1 MPHGQAQGREIRLQL
16 ARGPRQR
23 HLLPG
28 PHQGSLPKPRQEAPW
43 TQRQGLLARGPPM
56 KILALANNK
65 GGVGKT
71 TAATNLA
78 AQAVRSKLGATILVD
93 LDPQRNAGFGLGVAM
108 DMAGMDEF
116 LGGRV
121 ELTEIIHPHAVDSQ
135 RLPAGADPE
144 DFVIE
149 GLYIVA
155 GGPYLQDESD
165 RLSEVDFE
173 KAVDRLRAGLIAFD
187 DAAAA
192 QGVPVGLVVLDLP
205 PNLGRLTRLGLSVA
219 DNVIVPVEPQEMSTT
234 GLDNLMNFIEG
245 VRQTHTPSIVVG
257 AMPPYILVAGRRRY
271 LAAQRSG
278 LALAAERYSSMPEAY
293 QRQLRYME
301 NSPEGRNNYSSAEL
315 IANITKEQEAGATI
329 EWLARAFV
337 RSKSTV
343 DKYLRVGRD
352 KVLREELRLGLP
364 LTRALALVNDH
375 GDKAGEVA
383 KACLLYTSD

>member
-1 MPHGQAQGREIRLQL
+1 
-16 ARGPRQR
+16 
-23 HLLPG
+23 
-28 PHQGSLPKPRQEAPW
+28 
-43 TQRQGLLARGPPM
+43 M

-234 GLDNLMNFIEG
+234 GLDNLMTFIEG
-245 VRQTHTPSIVVG
+245 VRQTHNPGLDLAGVFISRFRENASQEKVQDLLK
-257 AMPPYILVAGRRRY
+257 AKLGRRLFSSVIKNSQP
-271 LAAQRSG
+271 LADAYSAFCPLVWSAPAAAGAQQFRG
-278 LALAAERYSSMPEAY
+278 LAKELFF
-293 QRQLRYME
+293 YM
-301 NSPEGRNNYSSAEL
+301 GV
-315 IANITKEQEAGATI
+315 K
-329 EWLARAFV
+329 
-337 RSKSTV
+337 
-343 DKYLRVGRD
+343 
-352 KVLREELRLGLP
+352 
-364 LTRALALVNDH
+364 
-375 GDKAGEVA
+375 
-383 KACLLYTSD
+383 